1 MQSLTQTRMQMQIL
15 KHWLSWHS
23 SGVFQKKKGK
33 LEWPEEFLCDELLFA
48 STLNASTRKQKR
60 TAPSTRV
67 YHSNL
72 QKNNIDNYLSN
83 EGLLRLLALLNETT
97 ETYDFFIEKE
107 EDELRN
113 LIEFV
118 DDIGDSFIKP
128 DTIKNCIISATIKDD
143 KYKNIC
149 VYINDV
155 SKNIHGIKQLY
166 NKIANREEYSKIK
179 IKEMYANSKF
189 MIFQEK
195 NKNNF
200 ELITYKCNGV
210 YGEQEC
216 ETNFDEI
223 RDLRDRSLLLSKN
236 KASNVNKQN
245 KNEFNYENNSS
256 FNETATLKFKES
268 ARKIT
273 FFECD
278 LEKFDWFQ
286 VIVSPC
292 AWKSQEAVCLQFC
305 RTTTSKRMNSFQIT

>member
-1 MQSLTQTRMQMQIL
+1 M
-15 KHWLSWHS
+15 
-23 SGVFQKKKGK
+23 
-33 LEWPEEFLCDELLFA
+33 LFA

-97 ETYDFFIEKE
+97 ETYDFFIDKE

-128 DTIKNCIISATIKDD
+128 DTIKNCIKVLDFMKKLNKSISDDDQNDELVIEFISATIKDD